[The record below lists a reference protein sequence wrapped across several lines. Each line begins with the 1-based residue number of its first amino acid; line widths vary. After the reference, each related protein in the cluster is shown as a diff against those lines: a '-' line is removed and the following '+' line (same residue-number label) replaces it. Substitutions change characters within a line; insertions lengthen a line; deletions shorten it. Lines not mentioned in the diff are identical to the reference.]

1 LVKLIDQHILDLN
14 YLQHEAL
21 LESFLQRIP
30 KHGSITMTVE
40 MFFEARKQNIALLAF
55 KPYEFEAFSD

>member
-40 MFFEARKQNIALLAF
+40 MFFEARKQNIAF
-55 KPYEFEAFSD
+55 KPYEVEDFSD